1 MSADGKPHRW
11 YSPRRAIGRLVF
23 ALVAAA
29 GAFAIGWG
37 ETFAIAGCIIAL
49 SAVAYFWRV
58 RAN

>member
-49 SAVAYFWRV
+49 
-58 RAN
+58 